1 MEDIVVVAGRVCTNP
16 VLVYAGHLEG
26 RLLVL
31 SLLGCKGCCPDNHAG
46 CKRSVRFRSS
56 SARSALRAARM
67 KMTSAFASH
76 VVNYYCNCSIATG
89 SNVLNTD

>member
-31 SLLGCKGCCPDNHAG
+31 SLLGCKGCCPDNRAG

-56 SARSALRAARM
+56 SRAARM

-76 VVNYYCNCSIATG
+76 AVNYYCNCSIATG